1 MLTLRSTQRLFLQH
15 AAPGA
20 AFPAGIP
27 TARAGAVTNICV
39 MELGQRAQDPGGG
52 EGDNT
57 AQPPVLGM
65 SIGAFQ
71 GAKPFQ
77 LWGWN
82 MKAQAEHL
90 GPAWGGSSHITECV
104 LGAQTEPSVSLH
116 TPGCAHTSGPSFP
129 SSAGGTKGI
138 SWRFLPVLLHTPIP
152 SSIPSFHPRKLSSR
166 CTE

>member
-1 MLTLRSTQRLFLQH
+1 M
-15 AAPGA
+15 
-20 AFPAGIP
+20 
-27 TARAGAVTNICV
+27 TNICV

-116 TPGCAHTSGPSFP
+116 THPRLCSHLWSIIPQLSRRDQRDFMEVP
-129 SSAGGTKGI
+129 SSPPPHPNT
-138 SWRFLPVLLHTPIP
+138 F
-152 SSIPSFHPRKLSSR
+152 FHPLLPSQE
-166 CTE
+166 TFLTLH